1 MHQNTWESR
10 PMGTLLRIIRY
21 VSGNWHLFIISV
33 VGMLLSVVVT
43 VQIPLLTKDAIDN
56 ALPLLM
62 NENTTELGQSQ
73 LLSLSVGIVGLTVIA
88 GILFFV
94 RRYANTY
101 FSQKVVYDI
110 RNDIFAA
117 LQTQSF
123 AFYDKVR
130 TGQLI
135 ARVTTDI
142 DRIRMFLGW
151 HLTFLINSIFL
162 LSATIY
168 AMLAMALDLTL
179 LLLLLLPP
187 LFLTF
192 YFFGKRIRPL
202 FQQMREQYGSLT
214 SVLHENITGI
224 RVVRAF
230 AREDFEINRF
240 QRENDKYFKTT
251 LASVRVRAFFIPL
264 MAFLIGLGTIVIF
277 WFGGSE
283 VINGTLTIGA
293 LVAFNAYLAML
304 VMPMRFLGFF
314 ISGYQLSMTAG
325 DRVFGIMDA
334 EPEIKEKPNA
344 ATLPELQ
351 GHVRFEKVSF
361 SYEKDKQILKN
372 INLEAKPGENVALLG
387 ATGSGKSTIIR
398 LIPRFYDVTSG
409 KITVDD
415 YDIRDVKLKSLREQI
430 GIVSQETFLFTMSI
444 KENIAYGNPKAT
456 MKEIT
461 NAAKTARAHEFISIL
476 PESYDTRVGERG
488 VTLSGGQQQ
497 RIAIA
502 RALLS
507 NPKILILD
515 DSTSSVDVDTEYE
528 IQQALQALLKNRT
541 TFVITQ
547 RVSTIR
553 NADKIIVLEN
563 GEIAE
568 EGTHETLME
577 KKGPYYRIYQTL
589 QEDRKPT
596 TEAQTSQKSP
606 TQKGL
611 RRRKDEK

>member
-21 VSGNWHLFIISV
+21 VSGNWHLFLISV
-33 VGMLLSVVVT
+33 VGMLLSVVIT
-43 VQIPLLTKDAIDN
+43 VQIPLLTKDAIDK

-62 NENTTELGQSQ
+62 DENTTELGQSH

-88 GILFFV
+88 GVLFFV

-130 TGQLI
+130 TGQLL
-135 ARVTTDI
+135 AKVTTDI

-151 HLTFLINSIFL
+151 HLTFLINSVFL
-162 LSATIY
+162 LSATVY
-168 AMLAMALDLTL
+168 AMLSMALGLTL

-187 LFLTF
+187 LFFTF
-192 YFFGKRIRPL
+192 YFFGKKIRPL
-202 FQQMREQYGSLT
+202 FQQMREQYGGLT

-230 AREDFEINRF
+230 AREDFEIGRF
-240 QRENDKYFKTT
+240 QRENDIYFKTT

-277 WFGGSE
+277 WFGGSG
-283 VINGTLTIGA
+283 VISGALTIGA

-314 ISGYQLSMTAG
+314 VSGYQLSMAAG
-325 DRVFGIMDA
+325 DRVFEIMDA
-334 EPEIKEKPNA
+334 EPAIKEKPNA
-344 ATLPELQ
+344 TTLPKLQ
-351 GHVRFEKVSF
+351 GRVKFEKVSF

-372 INLEAKPGENVALLG
+372 IDLEAKPGENVALLG

-409 KITVDD
+409 RITVDD

-444 KENIAYGNPKAT
+444 KENIAYGNPRAT

-461 NAAKTARAHEFISIL
+461 DAAKTARAHEFISIL
-476 PESYDTRVGERG
+476 PEGYDTRVGERG

-553 NADKIIVLEN
+553 NADKIVVLED

-568 EGTHETLME
+568 EGSHETLMAR
-577 KKGPYYRIYQTL
+577 KGPYYRTYQTL
-589 QEDRKPT
+589 HEDRKPT
-596 TEAQTSQKSP
+596 SEAETNQKSS

-611 RRRKDEK
+611 RRRGEK

>member
-1 MHQNTWESR
+1 
-10 PMGTLLRIIRY
+10 MGTLLRIIRY
-21 VSGNWHLFIISV
+21 VSGNWHLFLLSAFAMV
-33 VGMLLSVVVT
+33 LSVVIS

-56 ALPLLM
+56 ALPLLT
-62 NENTTELGQSQ
+62 NEATAEFGQNRLQS
-73 LLSLSVGIVGLTVIA
+73 LSLGIVGLTVMA
-88 GILFFV
+88 GVLFFV

-123 AFYDKVR
+123 AFYDRVR
-130 TGQLI
+130 TGQLL
-135 ARVTTDI
+135 AKVTTDI

-168 AMLAMALDLTL
+168 AMLSMALDLTL

-192 YFFGKRIRPL
+192 YFFGKKIRPL

-230 AREDFEINRF
+230 AREDFEIERF
-240 QRENDKYFKTT
+240 QRENDTYFKTT

-264 MAFLIGLGTIVIF
+264 MAFLIGLGTIAIF
-277 WFGGSE
+277 WIGGSE

-314 ISGYQLSMTAG
+314 VSGYQLSMIAG
-325 DRVFGIMDA
+325 DRVFEIMDA
-334 EPEIKEKPNA
+334 EPEIMENPNA
-344 ATLPELQ
+344 VTLPKIQ
-351 GHVRFEKVSF
+351 GRVKFENASF
-361 SYEKDKQILKN
+361 SYGKDQQILKN
-372 INLEAKPGENVALLG
+372 INLEAKPGENIALLG

-409 KITVDD
+409 RITVDD
-415 YDIRDVKLKSLREQI
+415 YDIRDVKLKSLRKQI

-444 KENIAYGNPKAT
+444 KENISYGNPNAT
-456 MKEIT
+456 MEEIIDV
-461 NAAKTARAHEFISIL
+461 AKTARAHEFISNL
-476 PESYDTRVGERG
+476 PEGYNTEVGERG

-497 RIAIA
+497 RISIA

-528 IQQALQALLKNRT
+528 IQQALQALLENRT
-541 TFVITQ
+541 TFIITQ

-563 GEIAE
+563 GEITE
-568 EGTHETLME
+568 EGTHEKLMAR
-577 KKGPYYRIYQTL
+577 KGAYYRIYQTL
-589 QEDRKPT
+589 HQDQQPATATHSVDGQESQARKD
-596 TEAQTSQKSP
+596 
-606 TQKGL
+606 L
-611 RRRKDEK
+611 RRRKSKK